1 MTFFFYGT
9 LTDPEVLASVV
20 RRRVPAAARRRA
32 CLDGYRRVVRDGA
45 SYPILVPDPAA
56 RVDGVLV
63 SELDARDRIRLQ
75 RFEGADYRVD
85 RVAVQVAGGG
95 AVTASVFMP
104 QPWVRGSAE
113 PWDLAAW
120 RRRHKRRYIARLRA
134 FGMCDPD

>member
-9 LTDPEVLASVV
+9 LTDPDVLASVV
-20 RRRVPAAARRRA
+20 GRSVPAADRRRA
-32 CLDGYRRVVRDGA
+32 CLDGYRRVARDGA

-63 SELDARDRIRLQ
+63 SGLDARDRIRLQ
-75 RFEGADYRVD
+75 RFEGPDYWVD
-85 RVAVQVAGGG
+85 RLSVQGPGGR
-95 AVTASVFMP
+95 AVTACVFMP

-113 PWDLAAW
+113 PWDLATW